1 MGVQPETF
9 LFNSPRRYFC
19 TGWCSMQ
26 DMFSSK
32 WELDPGNVFLLQRWW
47 FDPRCD
53 FFFAKVGL
61 IQVVSFSRTTGF
73 WSKLCN
79 FFDNNG
85 SLIQV
90 VQLFEGN
97 GSLTHDYSGQMD
109 VRSKTV
115 FFWKLGVRP
124 KHCEFHPKCVIFI
137 GVRSNYLCSS
147 VVCSFAWILL
157 NAIAF
162 ESFLDRV
169 KRWALHAKRWAQELQ
184 KQTHQEQ

>member
-1 MGVQPETF
+1 MLLFLVSKHGSSIQGTLLCEHMGVQPETF

-73 WSKLCN
+73 
-79 FFDNNG
+79 
-85 SLIQV
+85 
-90 VQLFEGN
+90 
-97 GSLTHDYSGQMD
+97 
-109 VRSKTV
+109 
-115 FFWKLGVRP
+115 
-124 KHCEFHPKCVIFI
+124 
-137 GVRSNYLCSS
+137 
-147 VVCSFAWILL
+147 
-157 NAIAF
+157 
-162 ESFLDRV
+162 
-169 KRWALHAKRWAQELQ
+169 
-184 KQTHQEQ
+184 